1 MYYTIPI
8 LTIHYHGLSRLY
20 TTLSY
25 YSVVVSERKIRAS
38 RVTLATKN
46 DETIHD
52 WMIPR
57 CFFFLNIDW
66 VIIPEIG
73 YNIRQ
78 DIVEITWYNMI

>member
-1 MYYTIPI
+1 MVYHKYTHDLFCVGFAFI
-8 LTIHYHGLSRLY
+8 LVYHGFIITVYHAYILHYPTILWWYPR
-20 TTLSY
+20 
-25 YSVVVSERKIRAS
+25 EKIRAS

-57 CFFFLNIDW
+57 YFFLNIDW

-73 YNIRQ
+73 
-78 DIVEITWYNMI
+78 